1 MPEGRFAP
9 GARRYTWMARS
20 RRSLDTSVAAATA
33 LALLLVACSGG
44 NKGAASDGQSADAG
58 TFAAAVAS
66 SDMWAGAPQRFQL
79 GISWSSQSQ
88 GVKLV
93 TFGQIALAFT
103 YLGAGGS
110 DTPVAGPQG
119 RATYLPAPT
128 TLSVGT
134 GPALSDPSVARG
146 VYQAENL
153 TFDQAG
159 IWQVDVT
166 ADVSGQGVQRLT
178 AAFPIAT
185 KPALPAPGQKALHTV
200 NLTIASKHVPTSA
213 IDSAAL
219 DGKPVPDA
227 ELHRWTIA
235 AALDQHRP
243 ILVVFGTPAY
253 CVSRWCGPNV
263 DAVATL
269 AKQYSKKAVF
279 IHVEIWRD
287 YQKSQ
292 INKAAAD
299 WLYRNGD
306 LVDPWLYLIGS
317 NGVILDRWAPLFDPV
332 EVAKELAALPNM
344 RP

>member
-1 MPEGRFAP
+1 MGSDANHLKKTC
-9 GARRYTWMARS
+9 AA
-20 RRSLDTSVAAATA
+20 VAAS
-33 LALLLVACSGG
+33 ALLLVACSG
-44 NKGAASDGQSADAG
+44 NKSGSSPSGQGADAG

-66 SDMWAGAPQRFQL
+66 TDMYAGTPQRFQL

-103 YLGAGGS
+103 YLGTTAS
-110 DTPVAGPQG
+110 ATPVAGPQVS
-119 RATYLPAPT
+119 ASYLAAPT
-128 TLSVGT
+128 TLSVGA
-134 GPALSDPSVARG
+134 GPALSDPNVARG

-166 ADVSGQGVQRLT
+166 ADVAGQGVQHLS
-178 AAFPIAT
+178 AAFPIAS
-185 KPALPAPGQKALHTV
+185 KPSLPAPGQKALHTV
-200 NLTIASKHVPTSA
+200 NLTIASKNVPTSA

-219 DGKPVPDA
+219 DGKPVPDP

-243 ILVVFGTPAY
+243 ILVIFGTPTY

-263 DAVATL
+263 EAVAAL
-269 AKQYSKKAVF
+269 AKQYAKKAVF

-287 YQKSQ
+287 FQKS
-292 INKAAAD
+292 IVNKAAAD

-306 LVDPWLYLIGS
+306 LVDPWLFLVGS
-317 NGVILDRWAPLFDPV
+317 NGIVLDRWAPLFDPA

-344 RP
+344 KP